1 MKADGELNRVT
12 KVHLS
17 KYLNDLIEQDYRGVK
32 SRLGPMLGFKR
43 FGTAAIAIAGVE
55 LLHRIRKGQFNLGR
69 LRLKGRRAPAIWEAV
84 LAA

>member
-1 MKADGELNRVT
+1 
-12 KVHLS
+12 
-17 KYLNDLIEQDYRGVK
+17 
-32 SRLGPMLGFKR
+32 MLGLKC

-55 LLHRIRKGQFNLGR
+55 LLHRIGKGQFNLGR